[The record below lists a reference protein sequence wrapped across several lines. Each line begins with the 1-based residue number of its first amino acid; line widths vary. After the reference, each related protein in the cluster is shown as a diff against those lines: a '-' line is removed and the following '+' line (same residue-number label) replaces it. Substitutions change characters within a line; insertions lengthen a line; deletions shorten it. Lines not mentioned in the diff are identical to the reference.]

1 MAEHSPRRSLR
12 LQAIKSPNAGTAV
25 FEVPELLVQIV
36 NLCSW
41 ASRINISHSSI
52 HARKIVQASVRQRIR
67 DILKPFVSDLSVFFL
82 LLREIKAAIVG
93 SVAWGV
99 MTVDHVRPR
108 DLNIVVP
115 NGSAYGVERL
125 KALLSCSGTT
135 IVSDGSAGIVYE
147 DSASRFVK
155 LMLKSVSLVAPAL
168 MD

>member
-1 MAEHSPRRSLR
+1 
-12 LQAIKSPNAGTAV
+12 
-25 FEVPELLVQIV
+25 
-36 NLCSW
+36 
-41 ASRINISHSSI
+41 
-52 HARKIVQASVRQRIR
+52 
-67 DILKPFVSDLSVFFL
+67 VFFL

-135 IVSDGSAGIVYE
+135 IVSDGSAGKPGIVYE